1 MSVKNWGIVA
11 LHTIM
16 LFLLFSVLFPLTFS
30 AVSQPQNHKNRNP
43 KTSDASSAV
52 FQVEGNVY
60 PLGHYTVSLSIGN
73 PPKLYD
79 FDIDSGSDL
88 TWVQCDAPC
97 QGCTKPPDQ
106 LYKPKNNLVQ
116 CGEELC
122 AGIHLSNEY
131 QCAAPSDQCDYE
143 VEYADQGSSLG
154 VLVRDQITLLYT
166 NGSVVRPR
174 IGFGCGYHQKYF
186 GLNSPPST
194 AGVLGLGRGIVSFL
208 SQLHALGLIRDVV
221 GHCLSVKGG
230 GFLFFGDD
238 LIPSSGVV
246 WIPMFPSSL
255 EKHYSAGPAKL
266 LFDGKL
272 TSIKDLELIFDS
284 GSSYTY
290 LNSEAYQAIVDL
302 ISNDLK
308 RQKLERAIDDDS
320 LPICWKGAKPFKS
333 LSEVKSY
340 FKPLSLSFQKAN
352 NLQFQL
358 PPESYLIITKH
369 GNVCL
374 GILDGTEVGLEKLN
388 IIGDISLQDKIVI
401 YDNENKKIGWMSA
414 NCDKL
419 SVDREV
425 EEGFPR
431 RYATDSGI
439 FSDRCPA
446 IYGTTEK

>member
-1 MSVKNWGIVA
+1 MSVKSWRIVA
-11 LHTIM
+11 LHTVM
-16 LFLLFSVLFPLTFS
+16 LFLLFSVIFPLTLS
-30 AVSQPQNHKNRNP
+30 AVSQPRNLKNRNS
-43 KTSDASSAV
+43 KTSDTSSAI

-97 QGCTKPPDQ
+97 KGCTKPPDQ

-154 VLVRDQITLLYT
+154 VLVRDQITLPYT

-290 LNSEAYQAIVDL
+290 LNSEAYQATVDL
-302 ISNDLK
+302 
-308 RQKLERAIDDDS
+308 
-320 LPICWKGAKPFKS
+320 
-333 LSEVKSY
+333 
-340 FKPLSLSFQKAN
+340 
-352 NLQFQL
+352 
-358 PPESYLIITKH
+358 KH
-369 GNVCL
+369 GNACL

-401 YDNENKKIGWMSA
+401 YDNENKKIGWVSA
-414 NCDKL
+414 NCDRL
-419 SVDREV
+419 SVNREV

>member
-1 MSVKNWGIVA
+1 MSVKSWRIVA
-11 LHTIM
+11 LHTVM
-16 LFLLFSVLFPLTFS
+16 LFLLFFVIFPLTLS
-30 AVSQPQNHKNRNP
+30 AVSQPRNLKNRNS
-43 KTSDASSAV
+43 KTSDASSAI

-97 QGCTKPPDQ
+97 KGCTKPPDQ

-154 VLVRDQITLLYT
+154 VLVRDQITLPYT

-208 SQLHALGLIRDVV
+208 SQLHALGLIRDVI

-290 LNSEAYQAIVDL
+290 LNSEAYQATVDL
-302 ISNDLK
+302 VSNDLK

-333 LSEVKSY
+333 LGEVKSY
-340 FKPLSLSFQKAN
+340 FKPLALSFQKAKD
-352 NLQFQL
+352 LQFQL

-369 GNVCL
+369 GNACL

-401 YDNENKKIGWMSA
+401 YDNENKKIGWVSA
-414 NCDKL
+414 NCDRL
-419 SVDREV
+419 SVNREV

>member
-1 MSVKNWGIVA
+1 MSVKSWGIVA

-302 ISNDLK
+302 
-308 RQKLERAIDDDS
+308 
-320 LPICWKGAKPFKS
+320 
-333 LSEVKSY
+333 
-340 FKPLSLSFQKAN
+340 
-352 NLQFQL
+352 
-358 PPESYLIITKH
+358 KH

>member
-1 MSVKNWGIVA
+1 MSVKSWRIVA
-11 LHTIM
+11 LHTVM
-16 LFLLFSVLFPLTFS
+16 LFLLFFVIFPLTLS
-30 AVSQPQNHKNRNP
+30 AVSQPRNLKNRNS
-43 KTSDASSAV
+43 KTSDASSAI

-97 QGCTKPPDQ
+97 KGCTKPPDQ

-154 VLVRDQITLLYT
+154 VLVRDQITLPYT

-208 SQLHALGLIRDVV
+208 SQLHALGLIRDVI

-290 LNSEAYQAIVDL
+290 LNSEAYQATVDL
-302 ISNDLK
+302 
-308 RQKLERAIDDDS
+308 
-320 LPICWKGAKPFKS
+320 
-333 LSEVKSY
+333 
-340 FKPLSLSFQKAN
+340 
-352 NLQFQL
+352 
-358 PPESYLIITKH
+358 KH
-369 GNVCL
+369 GNACL

-401 YDNENKKIGWMSA
+401 YDNENKKIGWVSA
-414 NCDKL
+414 NCDRL
-419 SVDREV
+419 SVNREV